1 MNWAELCFSNFSI
14 CYLKYLKNYL
24 KMEVKKKFVKK
35 ISKVFFLY
43 HCLKKMEGVFLYQF
57 FLQGLD
63 PFLIASLLVRQLLL
77 GHFFGHLDS
86 LHHLFFCLQ
95 MCFFNFCLQPETI
108 IIEIFQVNG
117 WSLANGEVINVA
129 LF

>member
-1 MNWAELCFSNFSI
+1 
-14 CYLKYLKNYL
+14 
-24 KMEVKKKFVKK
+24 
-35 ISKVFFLY
+35 
-43 HCLKKMEGVFLYQF
+43 MEGVFEYQF

-86 LHHLFFCLQ
+86 LHHLLFCLQ
-95 MCFFNFCLQPETI
+95 MRFFNFCLQPETI
-108 IIEIFQVNG
+108 IIEIFQVNR
-117 WSLANGEVINVA
+117 WSLANGELINVA